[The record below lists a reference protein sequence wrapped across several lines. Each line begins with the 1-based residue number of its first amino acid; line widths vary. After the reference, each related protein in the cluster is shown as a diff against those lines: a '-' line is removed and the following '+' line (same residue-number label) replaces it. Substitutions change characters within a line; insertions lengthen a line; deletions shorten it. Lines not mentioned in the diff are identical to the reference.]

1 MCYKAENNCFVHAIY
16 SFFKNNYHLYFSIRS
31 SYFVSAFEYSKG
43 LKIYDHI
50 LMFAKIA
57 I

>member
-1 MCYKAENNCFVHAIY
+1 MCYKGENNYFVHATY

-31 SYFVSAFEYSKG
+31 FYFVLAFKYSKR
-43 LKIYDHI
+43 LKIYDRT
-50 LMFAKIA
+50 LVFAKIA